1 MLFCDGHLCCEVA
14 MLQRFVGD
22 RAFYRRVLSVAIPII
37 IQNGITM
44 FVSLLD
50 NIMVGQIGTCQM
62 SGVSVVN
69 TLFFVF
75 NLCIFGASAGAG
87 IFSSQF
93 YGSGDHAGIRHTFR
107 FKILACSALALLVMA
122 IFGVFGTDLIQ
133 LYLTG
138 DGSPQD
144 AADTLRYGREY
155 LNMMLLGMLP
165 FALSNVYA
173 STLRETGNAT
183 VPMAASVSAVLVN
196 LVLNYLLIFGHL
208 GLPTMGARGA
218 ALATV
223 ISRVVELLIVAS
235 WTHLHK
241 QRNPY
246 IQGVY
251 RSFHIPGKLLRDIF
265 RTGMPLLMNEF
276 LFSLGNAVNNQ
287 LQSTCG
293 LNVLPATNISG
304 TIYNLACVAFIA
316 IGNATGIIMGQM
328 MGAGENKEKIQDAF
342 TKMTALSMAATVV
355 LAVAMAGTAGLFPK
369 IYNTTQEV
377 RDLAAKLICISAC
390 AMPFGAYV
398 HAAYFA
404 MRSGGKTLLTTVF
417 DSGFIWFYSLP
428 VTFLLCHFTN
438 FSILV
443 IACVPITAD
452 ILKCIFGYHVIKSGK
467 WIQNLS
473 VR

>member
-1 MLFCDGHLCCEVA
+1 

-22 RAFYRRVLSVAIPII
+22 RPFYRKVLAVAIPII

-50 NIMVGQIGTCQM
+50 NIMVGQVGTCQM

-93 YGSGDHAGIRHTFR
+93 FGSGNEEGVRHTFR
-107 FKILACSALALLVMA
+107 FKLLICTALAVLVMG
-122 IFGVFGTDLIQ
+122 IFGIFGSNLIS
-133 LYLTG
+133 LYLKG
-138 DGSPQD
+138 DGNPQD

-155 LNMMLLGMLP
+155 LNMMLWGMLP
-165 FALSNVYA
+165 FALTNAYA

-183 VPMAASVSAVLVN
+183 VPMIASVIAVLVN
-196 LVLNYLLIFGHL
+196 LVLNSLLIFGHL
-208 GLPTMGARGA
+208 GFPAMGVRGA

-223 ISRVVELLIVAS
+223 ISRLVELAIVVT

-241 QRNPY
+241 DRNPY
-246 IQGVY
+246 ILGLY
-251 RSFHIPGKLLRDIF
+251 HGFYIPGKLFMDICI
-265 RTGMPLLMNEF
+265 TGMPLLINEF
-276 LFSLGNAVNNQ
+276 LFSLGTAVNNQ

-293 LNVLPATNISG
+293 LDVLPATNIAG
-304 TIYNLACVAFIA
+304 IVYNLACVVFIA
-316 IGNATGIIMGQM
+316 LGSSIGIIMGQM
-328 MGAGENKEKIQDAF
+328 MGAGDKREKIQDAF
-342 TKMTALSMAATVV
+342 TKMTALSMAATIV
-355 LAVAMAGTAGLFPK
+355 LTGFLFAISGLFPK
-369 IYNTTQEV
+369 IYNTTPEV
-377 RDLAAKLICISAC
+377 RTLATKLICIYAC
-390 AMPFGAYV
+390 GMPFSAYV

-404 MRSGGKTLLTTVF
+404 MRSGGKTLITTVF
-417 DSGFIWFYSLP
+417 DSGFIWFISLP
-428 VTFLLCHFTN
+428 ITFILCHYTDL
-438 FSILV
+438 SILI
-443 IACVPITAD
+443 IAFVPIFTD
-452 ILKCIFGYHVIKSGK
+452 ILKCLFGYYVIKRGH

>member
-1 MLFCDGHLCCEVA
+1 
-14 MLQRFVGD
+14 MLQRFIGD
-22 RAFYRRVLSVAIPII
+22 RPFYRRVLSVAIPII

-50 NIMVGQIGTCQM
+50 NIMVGQVGTYQM

-93 YGSGDHAGIRHTFR
+93 YGSGDQVGIRHTFR
-107 FKILACSALALLVMA
+107 FKIFACSALALLVIG
-122 IFGVFGTDLIQ
+122 IFGIFGSDLIQ
-133 LYLTG
+133 LYLKG
-138 DGSPQD
+138 DGDPKD
-144 AADTLRYGREY
+144 AADTLRYGRVY

-165 FALSNVYA
+165 FAISNAYA

-183 VPMAASVSAVLVN
+183 VPMVASVSAVLVN

-208 GLPTMGARGA
+208 GLPAMGVRGA

-223 ISRVVELLIVAS
+223 ISRVAELLIVAV

-241 QRNPY
+241 DRNPY

-251 RSFHIPGKLLRDIF
+251 HSFHIPGKLLKDIF

-276 LFSLGNAVNNQ
+276 LFSLGTAVNNQ
-287 LQSTCG
+287 FQSTCG
-293 LNVLPATNISG
+293 LNVLPAANISG
-304 TIYNLACVAFIA
+304 TIYNLACVVLIA
-316 IGNATGIIMGQM
+316 IGIAIGIIMGQM
-328 MGAGENKEKIQDAF
+328 MGAGESKEKIQDAF
-342 TKMTALSMAATVV
+342 AKMTALSVVSTVV
-355 LAVAMAGTAGLFPK
+355 FAGAMASISGLFPK
-369 IYNTTQEV
+369 IYNTSQEV
-377 RDLAAKLICISAC
+377 RDLATKLICIYAC
-390 AMPFGAYV
+390 AMPFSAYV

-404 MRSGGKTLLTTVF
+404 MRSGGKTLLTTAF
-417 DSGFIWFYSLP
+417 DSGFVWLYSLP
-428 VTFLLCHFTN
+428 ITFILCHFTN
-438 FSILV
+438 LSILV

-452 ILKCIFGYHVIKSGK
+452 ILKCFFGYYIIKSGR

-473 VR
+473 MR

>member
-1 MLFCDGHLCCEVA
+1 
-14 MLQRFVGD
+14 
-22 RAFYRRVLSVAIPII
+22 
-37 IQNGITM
+37 M

-50 NIMVGQIGTCQM
+50 NIMVGQVGTCQM
-62 SGVSVVN
+62 SGVSVIN

-93 YGSGDHAGIRHTFR
+93 YGSSDHAGIRFAFR
-107 FKILACSALALLVMA
+107 FKILACSALALLGIG

-133 LYLTG
+133 LYLKG
-138 DGSPQD
+138 DGNPQD

-155 LNMMLLGMLP
+155 LNIMLLGMLP
-165 FALSNVYA
+165 FALCNTYA

-183 VPMAASVSAVLVN
+183 VPMVASVSAVFVN
-196 LVLNYLLIFGHL
+196 LALNYVLIFGHL
-208 GLPTMGARGA
+208 GLPAMGVRGA

-223 ISRVVELLIVAS
+223 ISRVAELLIVS
-235 WTHLHK
+235 LWTHLHRE
-241 QRNPY
+241 RNPY

-251 RSFHIPGKLLRDIF
+251 SSFHIPGKLLKDIF

-276 LFSLGNAVNNQ
+276 LFSLGTAVNNQ

-293 LNVLPATNISG
+293 LNVLPAANIAS
-304 TIYNLACVAFIA
+304 TIYNLACVALIA
-316 IGNATGIIMGQM
+316 IGIAIGIIMGQM
-328 MGAGENKEKIQDAF
+328 MGAGEGKKEIQDAF
-342 TKMTALSMAATVV
+342 TKMTVLSVAATII
-355 LAVAMAGTAGLFPK
+355 LAAVMAGTSGIFPK
-369 IYNTTQEV
+369 IYNTSQEI
-377 RDLAAKLICISAC
+377 RDLAAKLICVYAIS
-390 AMPFGAYV
+390 MPFSAYV

-428 VTFLLCHFTN
+428 VTFLLCRFTN
-438 FSILV
+438 LSILV
-443 IACVPITAD
+443 ISCVPTTAD
-452 ILKCIFGYHVIKSGK
+452 ILKCIFGYFVIKSGR

-473 VR
+473 IR

>member
-1 MLFCDGHLCCEVA
+1 
-14 MLQRFVGD
+14 MLQRYVGN
-22 RAFYRRVLSVAIPII
+22 RAFYRRILSVAIPII

-50 NIMVGQIGTCQM
+50 NIMVGQVGTCQM
-62 SGVSVVN
+62 SGVSVIN

-93 YGSGDHAGIRHTFR
+93 YGSKNFEGIRHTFR
-107 FKILACSALALLVMA
+107 FKILSCSALALLVMG
-122 IFGVFGTDLIQ
+122 IFIGFGPELIQ

-138 DGSPQD
+138 DGNPQD
-144 AADTLRYGREY
+144 AADTLRYGQDY
-155 LNMMLLGMLP
+155 LNMMLWSMLP
-165 FALSNVYA
+165 FALCNAYA

-183 VPMAASVSAVLVN
+183 VPMLASVCAVLIN
-196 LVLNYLLIFGHL
+196 LVLNYVMIFGHC
-208 GLPTMGARGA
+208 GLPALGVRGA

-223 ISRVVELLIVAS
+223 ISRYTELLIVAG

-241 QRNPY
+241 DRNPY
-246 IQGVY
+246 IQGAY
-251 RSFHIPGKLLRDIF
+251 RSLHIPGKLLKDIF
-265 RTGMPLLMNEF
+265 SKGMPLLINEF

-293 LNVLPATNISG
+293 LDVLPATNISG

-316 IGNATGIIMGQM
+316 IGSAIGIIMGQM
-328 MGAGENKEKIQDAF
+328 MGAGESKEKIRDSF

-355 LAVAMAGTAGLFPK
+355 LAGIMAGISGLFPK
-369 IYNTTQEV
+369 IYNTTSEI
-377 RDLAAKLICISAC
+377 RNLATKLICIHAC
-390 AMPFGAYV
+390 AMPFSAYV

-404 MRSGGKTLLTTVF
+404 MRSGGKTLITTVF
-417 DSGFIWFYSLP
+417 DSGFIWIYSLP
-428 VTFLLCHFTN
+428 MTFILCHFTDL
-438 FSILV
+438 SILV
-443 IACVPITAD
+443 IAFVPITAD
-452 ILKCIFGYHVIKSGK
+452 ILKCLFGYYVIKSGR